1 MRGDAIQQLTSDHSL
16 VIEQVRRGLMTMEEA
31 EKSEMQ
37 NVIVRALGTEESVEP
52 DLEDHEFVPG
62 DLLVLCSDGLSR
74 YVKENTI
81 LETIRSTENLDEAC
95 AKLIEAAKSGGS
107 DDNITCLLVR
117 AREQDQSWGGRL
129 RNLISPANN
138 SRHGSS

>member
-1 MRGDAIQQLTSDHSL
+1 VS
-16 VIEQVRRGLMTMEEA
+16 
-31 EKSEMQ
+31 
-37 NVIVRALGTEESVEP
+37 
-52 DLEDHEFVPG
+52 G
-62 DLLVLCSDGLSR
+62 DLLMLCSDGLSR

-81 LETIRSTENLDEAC
+81 LETIRSTESLDDAC

-138 SRHGSS
+138 SRHSSS